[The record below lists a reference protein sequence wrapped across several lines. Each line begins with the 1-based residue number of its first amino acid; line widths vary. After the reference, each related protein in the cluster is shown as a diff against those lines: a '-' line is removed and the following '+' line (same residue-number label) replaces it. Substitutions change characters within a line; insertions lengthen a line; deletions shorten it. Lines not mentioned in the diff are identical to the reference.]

1 MATIPTTRTTFKPF
15 VPATETRPELS
26 VRALLLG
33 SLFGIL
39 FGAVTVYVGLRA
51 GLTVAASIPI
61 SVLSISILR
70 AFGKAS
76 ILENN
81 IVQTTGNAG
90 QSIASGVIFTLPA
103 LIFLGF
109 DLESTRIFALALFG
123 GWLGVLFMI
132 PLRKQLIV
140 DEHDTLTYPEGTACA
155 DVLQAGE
162 RGGSFASRVFLGLG
176 LGGLYTLF
184 QNENLFG
191 LFPSTPNY
199 QPNLGAQHLL
209 RGSAIRADVTPEY
222 LGVGYIIGI
231 RVAAIMLAGGAFSW
245 LVLMPAIYFFGSHL
259 STPLYPGTVPIHD
272 MSPSDLWKT
281 YVRPMGAGAVAAAG
295 LITLCRTLP
304 TIAAAL
310 SEGLRNIRKKNSPAP
325 ISFGQP
331 REAGSSGESRGP
343 SSEAGAPSM
352 TDPSSW
358 VGSSGALSGQPR
370 EASARAASTPRTE
383 HDLPPTVVLGGSVAL
398 IALLWIFLQF
408 HPVPGAQV
416 GALANLSAAL
426 LVVVFGF
433 LFVTVSARIVG
444 IVGSS
449 ASPVSGMTIATLM
462 ATAAIFLVK
471 GWTAPAFG
479 ALAITIGG
487 IVCIAASNAGDTAQ
501 DLKTGYL
508 IGATPWKQQLA
519 IMIGVIIS
527 TISIGATL
535 NAMNTGLETFTRLP
549 HPIPMNL
556 DALPDGV
563 GNTGHFKRDHVT
575 LTGPGTPHT
584 TPATATTPSPIPN
597 TPVTT
602 PPEAPAQPASTT
614 GHIRSDAAGSAPATG
629 DAATESGGSP
639 REAPARAASTEAP
652 ARVASTGKEELP
664 SASSYILL
672 NAIGSTTLEDGKYL
686 YNPATREIEVQ
697 WIQGIGSEKAA
708 APQGR
713 LMATVINGILSRK
726 LPWSLVLLGVFL
738 VIAVELLGI
747 RSLTFAV
754 GAYLS
759 IATTLAIFIGGL
771 MRWMV
776 DRAMKQHA
784 AKQAAATHQTSLALY
799 HSDRSAWLAR
809 NPHFDHTNPDH
820 LDPATGL
827 PVPTAV
833 TPALDQESEISPG
846 SLYASGLIA
855 AGGIVGLLGVC
866 VKLYEAATDHTIPR
880 FTDTNPLH
888 HDWVSVLAF
897 AALAFSLFYFARKPL
912 NEVSK

>member
-1 MATIPTTRTTFKPF
+1 MATSTPSKPSFKSF
-15 VPATETRPELS
+15 VPATETRPELTT
-26 VRALLLG
+26 RALILG
-33 SLFGIL
+33 ALFGVL

-81 IVQTTGNAG
+81 IVQSTGNAG

-109 DLESTRIFALALFG
+109 DLEASRIFALALFG

-132 PLRKQLIV
+132 PLRRQLIV
-140 DEHDTLTYPEGTACA
+140 EEHDNLIYPEGTACA
-155 DVLQAGE
+155 DVLIAGE

-184 QNENLFG
+184 QNDNLFA
-191 LFPSTPNY
+191 LWPSQPDY

-209 RGSAIRADVTPEY
+209 KGSAIRADCTPEY

-231 RVAAIMLAGGAFSW
+231 RVAAIMLAGGIFSW

-259 STPLYPGTVPIHD
+259 SAPLYPGTVLITQ
-272 MSPSDLWKT
+272 MSPSDLWRT
-281 YVRPMGAGAVAAAG
+281 YVRPMGAGGVAAAG
-295 LITLCRTLP
+295 LITLLRTLP
-304 TIAAAL
+304 TIVGALTQGFKKTGTGKAAA
-310 SEGLRNIRKKNSPAP
+310 A
-325 ISFGQP
+325 QP
-331 REAGSSGESRGP
+331 S
-343 SSEAGAPSM
+343 
-352 TDPSSW
+352 
-358 VGSSGALSGQPR
+358 
-370 EASARAASTPRTE
+370 RTE
-383 HDLPPTVVLGGSVAL
+383 HDLPPFVVFGGSLLL
-398 IALLWIFLQF
+398 ILMMFLFLQF
-408 HPVPGAQV
+408 KPIPGAQV
-416 GALANLSAAL
+416 GVLANFAAAL
-426 LVVVFGF
+426 LVVIFGF

-487 IVCIAASNAGDTAQ
+487 VVCIAASNAGDTSQ

-508 IGATPWKQQLA
+508 IGATPWKQQIA
-519 IMIGVIIS
+519 IMIGVIVSIF
-527 TISIGATL
+527 SIGATL
-535 NAMNTGLETFTRLP
+535 NAMNKGLETFQRLP
-549 HPIPMNL
+549 KPIAFSL
-556 DALPDGV
+556 DHLPDGV
-563 GNTGHFKRDHVT
+563 QNNGYFTGNDRIT
-575 LTGPGTPHT
+575 LTSHN
-584 TPATATTPSPIPN
+584 ADQA
-597 TPVTT
+597 
-602 PPEAPAQPASTT
+602 
-614 GHIRSDAAGSAPATG
+614 
-629 DAATESGGSP
+629 
-639 REAPARAASTEAP
+639 
-652 ARVASTGKEELP
+652 KEELTN
-664 SASSYILL
+664 AKHYLLL
-672 NAIGSTTLEDGKYL
+672 NAIGSTTLDDGKYL
-686 YNPATREIEVQ
+686 YNPTNGEIEVQ

-726 LPWSLVLLGVFL
+726 LPWALVLLGVAIVL
-738 VIAVELLGI
+738 VVEMLGV

-759 IATTLAIFIGGL
+759 IATTLAIFVGGV

-776 DRAMKQHA
+776 DQAMHRHA
-784 AKQAAATHQTSLALY
+784 AQKARAEHDASLALW
-799 HSDRSAWLAR
+799 HSDRDLWLAQH
-809 NPHFDHTNPDH
+809 PDFDPT
-820 LDPATGL
+820 DPTHADPSGL
-827 PVPTAV
+827 PILNTITARDV
-833 TPALDQESEISPG
+833 TIESEISPG

-866 VKLYEAATDHTIPR
+866 VKLYEAATDRSIPR
-880 FTDTNPLH
+880 FSEHNPLH
-888 HDWVSVLAF
+888 HDWVSVVMF
-897 AALAFSLFYFARKPL
+897 ALLAFSLYYFARKPL
-912 NEVSK
+912 ETEG

>member
-1 MATIPTTRTTFKPF
+1 MAAPANFKPF
-15 VPATETRPELS
+15 VPSTETRPELS

-33 SLFGIL
+33 AIFGVL

-81 IVQTTGNAG
+81 IVQSTGNAG

-109 DLESTRIFALALFG
+109 DLEASRIFALALFG

-132 PLRKQLIV
+132 PLRRQLIV
-140 DEHDTLTYPEGTACA
+140 DEHDTLIYPEGTACA
-155 DVLQAGE
+155 DVLIAGE
-162 RGGSFASRVFLGLG
+162 KGGSFASRVFLGLG

-184 QNENLFG
+184 QNDNLFA
-191 LFPSTPNY
+191 LWPSQPDY
-199 QPNLGAQHLL
+199 QPNLGPQHLL
-209 RGSAIRADVTPEY
+209 KGSAIRADCTPEY

-231 RVAAIMLAGGAFSW
+231 RVAAIMLAGGVFSW

-259 STPLYPGTVPIHD
+259 STPLYPGTVLITQ
-272 MSPSDLWKT
+272 MSPSDLWRT

-295 LITLCRTLP
+295 LITLLRTLP
-304 TIAAAL
+304 TI
-310 SEGLRNIRKKNSPAP
+310 
-325 ISFGQP
+325 
-331 REAGSSGESRGP
+331 
-343 SSEAGAPSM
+343 
-352 TDPSSW
+352 
-358 VGSSGALSGQPR
+358 VGALTQGFKKTGQGGSR
-370 EASARAASTPRTE
+370 AASARPARTE
-383 HDLPPTVVLGGSVAL
+383 HDLPPSVVFGGSLVL
-398 IALLWIFLQF
+398 IVLMVLFLQF
-408 HPVPGAQV
+408 KPIPGAQV
-416 GALANLSAAL
+416 GLLANIAAAL

-487 IVCIAASNAGDTAQ
+487 VVCIAASNAGDTSQ

-508 IGATPWKQQLA
+508 IGATPWKQQIA
-519 IMIGVIIS
+519 IMIGVIVSIF
-527 TISIGATL
+527 SIGATL
-535 NAMNTGLETFTRLP
+535 NAMNKGLESFQRLP
-549 HPIPMNL
+549 KPIAFSL
-556 DALPDGV
+556 AQLPDGV
-563 GNTGHFKRDHVT
+563 QNNGNFTSSDRIA
-575 LTGPGTPHT
+575 LTSH
-584 TPATATTPSPIPN
+584 N
-597 TPVTT
+597 TDNH
-602 PPEAPAQPASTT
+602 A
-614 GHIRSDAAGSAPATG
+614 
-629 DAATESGGSP
+629 
-639 REAPARAASTEAP
+639 
-652 ARVASTGKEELP
+652 KEEVTN
-664 SASSYILL
+664 AKQYILL
-672 NAIGSTTLEDGKYL
+672 NSIGSTTLDDGKYL
-686 YNPATREIEVQ
+686 YNPTTGEIEIQ

-726 LPWSLVLLGVFL
+726 LPWTLVLLGVFV
-738 VIAVELLGI
+738 VIVVELLGV

-759 IATTLAIFIGGL
+759 IATTLAIFVGGV

-776 DRAMKQHA
+776 DRALQRVAEQKALVEHDA
-784 AKQAAATHQTSLALY
+784 SLALW
-799 HSDRSAWLAR
+799 HSDREAWLAQH
-809 NPHFDHTNPDH
+809 PDFDPT
-820 LDPATGL
+820 DPTHADPNGL
-827 PVPTAV
+827 PILNTITARDAV
-833 TPALDQESEISPG
+833 IESEVSPG

-866 VKLYEAATDHTIPR
+866 IKLYEAATDRSIPR
-880 FTDTNPLH
+880 FSEHNPLH
-888 HDWVSVLAF
+888 HDWVSVIMF
-897 AALAFSLFYFARKPL
+897 ALLAFSLYYFARKPL
-912 NEVSK
+912 DNSKGK

>member
-1 MATIPTTRTTFKPF
+1 MATSTPTRPSFKSF

-26 VRALLLG
+26 ARALILG
-33 SLFGIL
+33 AIFGVL

-81 IVQTTGNAG
+81 IVQSTGNAG

-109 DLESTRIFALALFG
+109 DLEASRIFALALFG

-132 PLRKQLIV
+132 PLRRQLIV
-140 DEHDTLTYPEGTACA
+140 EEHDNLIYPEGTACA
-155 DVLQAGE
+155 DVLIAGE

-184 QNENLFG
+184 QNDNLFA
-191 LFPSTPNY
+191 LWPSQPDY
-199 QPNLGAQHLL
+199 QPDLGTQHLL
-209 RGSAIRADVTPEY
+209 KGSAIRADCTPEY

-231 RVAAIMLAGGAFSW
+231 RVAAIMLAGGVFSW

-259 STPLYPGTVPIHD
+259 SSPLYPGTVLITQ
-272 MSPSDLWKT
+272 MSPSDLWRT
-281 YVRPMGAGAVAAAG
+281 YVRPMGAGGVAAAG
-295 LITLCRTLP
+295 LITLLRTLP
-304 TIAAAL
+304 TIVGALTQGFKKTGSGKSAAA
-310 SEGLRNIRKKNSPAP
+310 
-325 ISFGQP
+325 QP
-331 REAGSSGESRGP
+331 S
-343 SSEAGAPSM
+343 
-352 TDPSSW
+352 
-358 VGSSGALSGQPR
+358 
-370 EASARAASTPRTE
+370 RTE
-383 HDLPPTVVLGGSVAL
+383 HDLPPIVVFGGSLLL
-398 IALLWIFLQF
+398 ILLMFLFLQF
-408 HPVPGAQV
+408 KPIPGAQV
-416 GALANLSAAL
+416 GALANIAAAL

-487 IVCIAASNAGDTAQ
+487 VVCIAASNAGDTSQ

-508 IGATPWKQQLA
+508 IGATPWKQQIA
-519 IMIGVIIS
+519 IMIGVIVSIF
-527 TISIGATL
+527 SIGATL
-535 NAMNTGLETFTRLP
+535 NAMNKGLETFQRLP
-549 HPIPMNL
+549 KPIVFSL
-556 DALPDGV
+556 DKLPDGV
-563 GNTGHFKRDHVT
+563 QNNGHFTGNDRIT
-575 LTGPGTPHT
+575 LTSH
-584 TPATATTPSPIPN
+584 SPDH
-597 TPVTT
+597 
-602 PPEAPAQPASTT
+602 A
-614 GHIRSDAAGSAPATG
+614 
-629 DAATESGGSP
+629 
-639 REAPARAASTEAP
+639 
-652 ARVASTGKEELP
+652 KEEL
-664 SASSYILL
+664 SNARQYVLL
-672 NAIGSTTLEDGKYL
+672 NAIGSTTLDDGKYL
-686 YNPATREIEVQ
+686 YNPSTGEIEVQ

-726 LPWSLVLLGVFL
+726 LPWALVLLGVAI
-738 VIAVELLGI
+738 VVVVELLGV

-759 IATTLAIFIGGL
+759 IATTLAIFVGGV

-776 DRAMKQHA
+776 DRAMLRHA
-784 AKQAAATHQTSLALY
+784 AEKARLEHDASLALW
-799 HSDRSAWLAR
+799 HSDRETWLAQH
-809 NPHFDHTNPDH
+809 PDFDPT
-820 LDPATGL
+820 DPTHADPNGL
-827 PVPTAV
+827 PLPNTITARDA
-833 TPALDQESEISPG
+833 TIESEVSPG

-866 VKLYEAATDHTIPR
+866 VKLYEAATDRSIPR
-880 FTDTNPLH
+880 FSEHNPLH
-888 HDWVSVLAF
+888 HDPVSVVMF
-897 AALAFSLFYFARKPL
+897 ALLAFSLYYFARKPL
-912 NEVSK
+912 NTEG